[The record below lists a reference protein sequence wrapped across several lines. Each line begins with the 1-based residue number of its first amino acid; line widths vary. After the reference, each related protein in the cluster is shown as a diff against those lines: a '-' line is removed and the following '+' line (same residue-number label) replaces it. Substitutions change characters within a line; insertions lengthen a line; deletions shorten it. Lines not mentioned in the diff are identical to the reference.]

1 MQLHR
6 RARWLGALFV
16 LLLTATVPSA
26 SSEGAGFGPCGD
38 GSYSA
43 ITLVHAGV
51 SHTAS
56 PDKLLACES
65 ATVNETAELATPTA
79 IRMSYDVLGSYPHDS
94 NAFLQGLLWH
104 DGGFYE
110 STGLYGRS
118 SLRRVAFPSGDV
130 LQEVALSPEYFGE
143 GLTLVGDRLLQL
155 TWKSKRGLIY
165 DRATLAPSGHF
176 RYETEGWGLTYD
188 GTSLIMSDGSDVLTF
203 LDPERYQPV
212 RRLPVT
218 LDGRPLSA
226 LNELEWIECEIW
238 ANVWQ
243 TDSIVRIDPA
253 TGQVTGYLDLAGLL
267 PSDLRT
273 GQEDVLN
280 GIAYDPEGRRIFV
293 GGKLWPRL
301 FEIRVR

>member
-6 RARWLGALFV
+6 RVRWLGV
-16 LLLTATVPSA
+16 LLVVLLAAAAPPASPRSA
-26 SSEGAGFGPCGD
+26 SADPCGD
-38 GSYSA
+38 GSYGTVASTA
-43 ITLVHAGV
+43 V
-51 SHTAS
+51 S
-56 PDKLLACES
+56 
-65 ATVNETAELATPTA
+65 
-79 IRMSYDVLGSYPHDS
+79 MSYEVLGSYPHDS

-143 GLTLVGDRLLQL
+143 GLALVGDRLIQL
-155 TWKSKRGLIY
+155 TWKSKRGFIY
-165 DRATLAPSGHF
+165 DRHTFAPSGDF
-176 RYETEGWGLTYD
+176 EYETEGWGLTYD
-188 GTSLIMSDGSDVLTF
+188 GTSLVMSDGSDVLTF
-203 LDPERYQPV
+203 LDPENYQPV

-226 LNELEWIECEIW
+226 LNELEWIEGEIW

-243 TDSIVRIDPA
+243 SDSIVRIDPG
-253 TGQVTGYLDLAGLL
+253 TGQVTGRLDLTGLL
-267 PSDLRT
+267 PSELRT

-280 GIAYDPEGRRIFV
+280 GIAYDPAGGRVFV